1 MPYNKSIVFK
11 PYEPYTDVDDLDVNV
26 KYYLTGN
33 LLAKNQEGDSFKYI
47 NWNYFLDYP
56 PFGDKLKDFDVNFI
70 NEFDFQ
76 YKVLCYNRRPHPHRK
91 ILMYNIL
98 NDSVLKDNT
107 LFSLGYDFDYNQR
120 TDIKVIDSYINDLPL
135 SENIFQYF
143 STINRDIGFDP
154 DIDLSIDNLDTAFI
168 KLEDYKKTFVSLV
181 TETNV
186 NQDKLFFSE
195 KTYKPI
201 VAQHPFII
209 LGNPNSLKYLK
220 SIGFKTFDKWWDE
233 SYDEELDF
241 KIRLEKILDIVK
253 NICNM
258 SYSELYS
265 IRKEMNE
272 ICIYNYKH
280 YLKSTGVTNDLKK
293 LGFESKTFPIIRNK
307 LI

>member
-1 MPYNKSIVFK
+1 MRYNKSILFK
-11 PYEPYTDVDDLDVNV
+11 AEEPYIVTTDLDSGIE
-26 KYYLTGN
+26 KCITGN
-33 LLAKNQEGDSFKYI
+33 LLAKNKEGDSFQYVS
-47 NWNYFLDYP
+47 WNYFLDNP
-56 PFGDKLKDFDVNFI
+56 SFGDKLKDFDVDFV

-107 LFSLGYDFDYNQR
+107 LFSLGYDFEYNQR
-120 TDIKVIDSYINDLPL
+120 TDIKVIHSYINDLEV

-143 STINRDIGFDP
+143 SAINTHMGFDM
-154 DIDLSIDNLDTAFI
+154 DIDLSSSKIGIEL

-181 TETNV
+181 TETSV
-186 NQDKLFFSE
+186 NNDILFFSE

-201 VAQHPFII
+201 IAQHPFII
-209 LGNPNSLKYLK
+209 LGNANSLKYLK

-253 NICNM
+253 QICNM

-272 ICIYNYKH
+272 VCIHNYKH
-280 YLKSTGVTNDLKK
+280 FLKSTGVNDELKK
-293 LGFESKTFPIIRNK
+293 LGAEPKTFPIIRNK

>member
-1 MPYNKSIVFK
+1 MRYNKPILFK
-11 PYEPYTDVDDLDVNV
+11 PQEPYILTSELDSSIE
-26 KYYLTGN
+26 KCITGN
-33 LLAKNQEGDSFKYI
+33 LLAKNKEGDSFQYVS
-47 NWNYFLDYP
+47 WNYFLDNP
-56 PFGDKLKDFDVNFI
+56 SFGNKLKDFDVEFV
-70 NEFDFQ
+70 NEFNFQ

-120 TDIKVIDSYINDLPL
+120 TDTKVIHSYINDLEL

-143 STINRDIGFDP
+143 SAINTHIGFDT
-154 DIDLSIDNLDTAFI
+154 DIDLGVADIDTALI
-168 KLEDYKKTFVSLV
+168 KLEDYRKTFVSLV

-186 NQDKLFFSE
+186 NQDILFFSE

-201 VAQHPFII
+201 AAQHPFII

-253 NICNM
+253 KICTM

-265 IRKEMNE
+265 IRKEMNDV
-272 ICIYNYKH
+272 CIYNYKH
-280 YLKSTGVTNDLKK
+280 FLKSTGITSELKK